1 MHSKLE
7 LDSEINKGSTF
18 YFELEAKYFE
28 DEIDSEHDSDVKE
41 MEVNYED
48 ISLIHKKTVF
58 SLAKKVLV
66 VEDNKINM
74 LLARTMIKKIIPDAI
89 IFEASN
95 GKIGVEKC
103 SEVNPDLVLLDIQ
116 MPVMNGYEA
125 ALDIRKFNTKVPIVA
140 LTAGTIKG
148 EKEKCIESGM
158 NDYISKPID
167 KDIFEGILFKW
178 LQHN

>member
-1 MHSKLE
+1 
-7 LDSEINKGSTF
+7 
-18 YFELEAKYFE
+18 
-28 DEIDSEHDSDVKE
+28 
-41 MEVNYED
+41 
-48 ISLIHKKTVF
+48 
-58 SLAKKVLV
+58 
-66 VEDNKINM
+66 
-74 LLARTMIKKIIPDAI
+74 
-89 IFEASN
+89 
-95 GKIGVEKC
+95 
-103 SEVNPDLVLLDIQ
+103 